1 MNITFITDGKN
12 PQREHQSKFIVIGDV
27 EGKIY
32 CIFFPGRF
40 NDHSSLVL
48 DCEMILEDNSIFT
61 HSKEFIGA
69 GYYGIHP
76 DGRRYAFWDST
87 TCKRK
92 CGYDRPSDRNIASK
106 IGEEIKKY
114 LLNP

>member
-27 EGKIY
+27 EGKVY
-32 CIFFPGRF
+32 CIFFPSRF

-48 DCEMILEDNSIFT
+48 DSELLLEDGDVS
-61 HSKEFIGA
+61 SKKFIGA
-69 GYYGIHP
+69 GYYGITW
-76 DGRRYAFWDST
+76 DGRSYFFWDST
-87 TCKRK
+87 TCKMK
-92 CGYDRPSDRNIASK
+92 YGYDRPSDNDIASK

-114 LLNP
+114 LIL